1 MSRGFCVEKWSM
13 LERRVYGLLVNCV
26 FFIGCG
32 VKVLSLRVIFS
43 LLEWGG
49 GSGLEE
55 GISRF

>member
-1 MSRGFCVEKWSM
+1 M